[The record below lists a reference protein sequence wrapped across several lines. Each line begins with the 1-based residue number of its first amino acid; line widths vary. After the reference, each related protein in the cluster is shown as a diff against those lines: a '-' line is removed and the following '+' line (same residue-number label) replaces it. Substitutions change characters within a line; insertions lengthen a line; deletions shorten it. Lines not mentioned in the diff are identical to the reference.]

1 MLKEERLELESKFH
15 DLIDKV
21 PATKNNELC
30 DSLKKFNKTLEK
42 YDFILTNVVQAA
54 GRFLTQDIKKKMKK
68 YVDDIIDGYDKG
80 DGYDETDR
88 IRVKNYLIEI
98 TNKYGGDRS
107 LLDKILSVLNVIVEL
122 PIADLSTKLYF
133 TISPVFD
140 STISKFN
147 NQYFPSFD
155 KGIPLY
161 SLAGATSPS
170 LPLFHPFSFSIG
182 SPNIS

>member
-80 DGYDETDR
+80 DGYNEVDR
-88 IRVKNYLIEI
+88 IRVKDYLIEI

-107 LLDKILSVLNVIVEL
+107 LLDKILSVLN
-122 PIADLSTKLYF
+122 
-133 TISPVFD
+133 
-140 STISKFN
+140 
-147 NQYFPSFD
+147 
-155 KGIPLY
+155 
-161 SLAGATSPS
+161 
-170 LPLFHPFSFSIG
+170 FS
-182 SPNIS
+182 